1 MYCLSQNSFNMFQH
15 VSTRWYR
22 WSALIGVGW
31 MVVPSGGK
39 TCKHRCLGANCI
51 KVALQGA
58 GLPMSPVSILKSEQ
72 LKIPKCDDK
81 GCHKSNYKMWEG
93 LRMGHECV
101 WEIAALSCTFCQFII
116 RSWKYKEGLQHPFV
130 CNSLRCICMDA
141 QPSPCAK
148 LILFLWVPWH
158 FFWWCSS
165 AVACP
170 PRAWPVLTILPF
182 LGMWRWQDT
191 AGLQQVYLGLL
202 NPESAMAILLPFDD
216 SNGL

>member
-1 MYCLSQNSFNMFQH
+1 MFISEFFQH

-51 KVALQGA
+51 KVALQGS
-58 GLPMSPVSILKSEQ
+58 GLPMSPLSILKSEQ

-81 GCHKSNYKMWEG
+81 GCHKSSYKMWEG